1 MATWKIV
8 NWAKAFGQV
17 EALRKLSFELKSNR
31 IYGLVGPNGSGKS
44 TFVKA
49 ITGLVKLDSGK
60 LFRDDLELSITSPKQ
75 AWALGISAA
84 HQDLSLVPN
93 LSVKENL
100 TLVAQHLASLRNTN
114 SASLMQEFYDAL
126 DALQFP
132 APVSSQVGH
141 LSRREQQIVEIAK
154 AVGSR
159 PSLLLLDEPTSF
171 LTERDIERLFELLN
185 QMRQQ
190 TTIIFVSHRL
200 REIFGICDEVI
211 IMRDGQALG
220 TFNLRD
226 ISLNEVVKIMSGGAS
241 IAWEPARTEIAPSR
255 GSEIPYFFVEVETR
269 KINKISV
276 TIQKGEILGI
286 AGLVGHGQSEFL
298 KAIYGLIPSRKRIE
312 INGKPLDIGSPL
324 QALRHG
330 IVYIS
335 GTSSETI
342 LPHRSIK
349 ENISLII
356 NGLKSGFSLVNAA
369 AEKQLALTMVN
380 NLGIVCRSVDEP
392 LRHLSGGN
400 QQKCVLAR
408 ALSLEPKILLL
419 DDPLK
424 GIDTVTKAQFYKLIA
439 EAAKNTAV
447 LFYSSDVEE
456 LLPIAS
462 RVVVVFEGR
471 IVGEF
476 RGKEMTKENILAA
489 ALRGGN
495 E

>member
-8 NWAKAFGQV
+8 NWKKAFGQV
-17 EALRKLSFELKSNR
+17 EALRNLSFEMKSNK

-60 LFRDDLELSITSPKQ
+60 LFRDDFEVSITSPKQ
-75 AWALGISAA
+75 ALAHGISAA
-84 HQDLSLVPN
+84 HQDLTLVQN

-100 TLVAQHLASLRNTN
+100 TLIAQHLASLRNTN
-114 SASLMQEFYDAL
+114 VASLMQEFYDAL

-132 APVSSQVGH
+132 APLLSKIGY

-154 AVGSR
+154 ALGAR

-171 LTERDIERLFELLN
+171 LTERDIERLFGLLN
-185 QMRQQ
+185 QMRPQ

-200 REIFGICDEVI
+200 REIFHICDEVI

-226 ISLNEVVKIMSGGAS
+226 VSLDDVVKIMSGGTS
-241 IAWEPARTEIAPSR
+241 IAWGVTRTVIPSSR
-255 GSEIPYFFVEVETR
+255 GSEPPYFFVEVETK
-269 KINKISV
+269 KIHKISV
-276 TIQKGEILGI
+276 TIQRGEILGV

-312 INGKPLDIGSPL
+312 INGKPLNIESPL

-335 GTSSETI
+335 GTSSETT

-349 ENISLII
+349 ENISLIL
-356 NGLKSGFSLVNAA
+356 NGLKSGFSLANTA

-408 ALSLEPKILLL
+408 ALSADPKILLL

-424 GIDTVTKAQFYKLIA
+424 GIDTLTKAQFYKLIA
-439 EAAKNTAV
+439 EVAKNAAV
-447 LFYSSDVEE
+447 VFYSSDVEE

-462 RVVVVFEGR
+462 RVIVIFEGR
-471 IVGEF
+471 IVEEF

>member
-8 NWAKAFGQV
+8 NWKKAFGQV
-17 EALRKLSFELKSNR
+17 EALRNLSFELKSNK

-60 LFRDDLELSITSPKQ
+60 LFRDDLEVSITSPKQ
-75 AWALGISAA
+75 ALAHGISAA
-84 HQDLSLVPN
+84 HQDLSLVQN

-100 TLVAQHLASLRNTN
+100 TLIAQHLASLRNTN
-114 SASLMQEFYDAL
+114 VASLMQEFYDAL

-132 APVSSQVGH
+132 APLLSKIGY

-154 AVGSR
+154 ALGAR

-171 LTERDIERLFELLN
+171 LTERDIERLFGLLN
-185 QMRQQ
+185 QMRPQ

-200 REIFGICDEVI
+200 REIFHICDEVI

-226 ISLNEVVKIMSGGAS
+226 VSLDDVVKIMSGGTS
-241 IAWEPARTEIAPSR
+241 IAWGFTRTVIPSSR
-255 GSEIPYFFVEVETR
+255 GSEPPYFFVEVETK
-269 KINKISV
+269 KIHKISV
-276 TIQKGEILGI
+276 AIQRGEILGV

-312 INGKPLDIGSPL
+312 INGKPLNIESPL

-335 GTSSETI
+335 GTSSETT

-349 ENISLII
+349 ENISLIL
-356 NGLKSGFSLVNAA
+356 NALKSGFSLANTA

-408 ALSLEPKILLL
+408 ALSADPKILLL

-424 GIDTVTKAQFYKLIA
+424 GIDALTKAQFYKLIA
-439 EAAKNTAV
+439 EVAKNAAV
-447 LFYSSDVEE
+447 VFYSSDVEE

-462 RVVVVFEGR
+462 RVIVIFEGR
-471 IVGEF
+471 IVEEF

>member
-8 NWAKAFGQV
+8 NWKKTFGQV
-17 EALRKLSFELKSNR
+17 EALRNLSFELKSNK

-60 LFRDDLELSITSPKQ
+60 LFRDDFEVSITSPKQ
-75 AWALGISAA
+75 ALAHGISAA
-84 HQDLSLVPN
+84 HQDLTLVQN

-100 TLVAQHLASLRNTN
+100 TLIAQHLASLRNTN
-114 SASLMQEFYDAL
+114 VASLMQEFYDAL

-132 APVSSQVGH
+132 APLLSKIGY

-154 AVGSR
+154 ALGAR

-171 LTERDIERLFELLN
+171 LTERDIERLFGLLN
-185 QMRQQ
+185 QMRPQ

-200 REIFGICDEVI
+200 REIFHICDEVI

-226 ISLNEVVKIMSGGAS
+226 VSLDDVVKIMSGGTS
-241 IAWEPARTEIAPSR
+241 IAWGVTRTVIPSSR
-255 GSEIPYFFVEVETR
+255 GSEPPYFFVEVETK
-269 KINKISV
+269 KIHKISV
-276 TIQKGEILGI
+276 TIQRGEILGV

-312 INGKPLDIGSPL
+312 INGKPLNIESPL

-335 GTSSETI
+335 GTSSETT

-349 ENISLII
+349 ENISLIL
-356 NGLKSGFSLVNAA
+356 NGLKSGFSLANTA

-408 ALSLEPKILLL
+408 ALSTDPKILLL

-424 GIDTVTKAQFYKLIA
+424 GIDTLTKAQFYKLIA
-439 EAAKNTAV
+439 EVAKNAAV
-447 LFYSSDVEE
+447 VFYSSDVEE

-462 RVVVVFEGR
+462 RVIVIFEGR